1 MGSVIGENRRE
12 QEENMANLLTE
23 RIKNAELTKKQRI
36 IGDYF
41 IKNQERIGNL
51 SAMDIANEIGVSDA
65 SIIRFSKSIGFE
77 GYADLKNRVYD
88 MLVEKSS
95 NRIPLTERMRINYE
109 KIEGGDVTEQFI
121 HKIQDNI
128 SNIFSHNNMEDF
140 EKIADAIVKG
150 KKRYVIGLRGCK
162 GTAIGFGRLLSFM
175 LPEVNTIADSECTS
189 ISRIQD
195 LKSGDVVLMF
205 VFSRFYK
212 IDLDYM
218 KVAKKSGAK
227 IFLVIN
233 DVTSILSSYADC
245 ILMVPTDSMN
255 FCHSTT
261 ALNVIT
267 EYLLTLISRKC
278 EFKERIDRRDQIT
291 EDQRL

>member
-1 MGSVIGENRRE
+1 MHAHNHTFPAAAVCIEVAAGYGS
-12 QEENMANLLTE
+12 A
-23 RIKNAELTKKQRI
+23 
-36 IGDYF
+36 
-41 IKNQERIGNL
+41 
-51 SAMDIANEIGVSDA
+51 
-65 SIIRFSKSIGFE
+65 
-77 GYADLKNRVYD
+77 
-88 MLVEKSS
+88 
-95 NRIPLTERMRINYE
+95 
-109 KIEGGDVTEQFI
+109 
-121 HKIQDNI
+121 
-128 SNIFSHNNMEDF
+128 
-140 EKIADAIVKG
+140 
-150 KKRYVIGLRGCK
+150 C
-162 GTAIGFGRLLSFM
+162 
-175 LPEVNTIADSECTS
+175 
-189 ISRIQD
+189 
-195 LKSGDVVLMF
+195 
-205 VFSRFYK
+205 FSRFYK

-255 FCHSTT
+255 FCNSTT